1 MSRICVIAM
10 YIFHTCVFILL
21 YVSLDHHTYHVYA
34 CIYNIYICMCIY
46 IHIFLYVLYCT
57 RMELFPYWSHPCHH
71 AVRRQWKFAAA
82 AKTKP
87 VPSAA
92 IDTGDGG
99 SGATEDWA
107 ATASPCSKLM
117 HYAIRD
123 GPSESA
129 YISISHEHRMWNHV
143 TLNPRYL
150 WEPGFIEAVMS
161 ISNRYGTYVFLHLIN
176 V

>member
-1 MSRICVIAM
+1 M
-10 YIFHTCVFILL
+10 YIFHTCVFIYYMYHLIIIHIM
-21 YVSLDHHTYHVYA
+21 YMHVY
-34 CIYNIYICMCIY
+34 IIYIYAYIYTHFSLCI
-46 IHIFLYVLYCT
+46 VLYPHGA
-57 RMELFPYWSHPCHH
+57 FPVLITPLPSC
-71 AVRRQWKFAAA
+71 RQETVKVAAA

-129 YISISHEHRMWNHV
+129 YISISHEHRM
-143 TLNPRYL
+143 
-150 WEPGFIEAVMS
+150 
-161 ISNRYGTYVFLHLIN
+161 
-176 V
+176 

>member
-1 MSRICVIAM
+1 MCNSHVYFSYMCF
-10 YIFHTCVFILL
+10 YLL

-34 CIYNIYICMCIY
+34 CIYNIYIYMHVYIYTHFSLCI
-46 IHIFLYVLYCT
+46 VLYPHGA
-57 RMELFPYWSHPCHH
+57 FPVLITPLPSC
-71 AVRRQWKFAAA
+71 RQETVKVAAA

-129 YISISHEHRMWNHV
+129 YISISHEHRM
-143 TLNPRYL
+143 
-150 WEPGFIEAVMS
+150 
-161 ISNRYGTYVFLHLIN
+161 
-176 V
+176 

>member
-1 MSRICVIAM
+1 M
-10 YIFHTCVFILL
+10 
-21 YVSLDHHTYHVYA
+21 
-34 CIYNIYICMCIY
+34 
-46 IHIFLYVLYCT
+46 YCT
-57 RMELFPYWSHPCHH
+57 VPAWSFPVLITPLPSC
-71 AVRRQWKFAAA
+71 RQETVKVAAA

-129 YISISHEHRMWNHV
+129 YISISHEHRM
-143 TLNPRYL
+143 
-150 WEPGFIEAVMS
+150 
-161 ISNRYGTYVFLHLIN
+161 
-176 V
+176 

>member
-1 MSRICVIAM
+1 M
-10 YIFHTCVFILL
+10 
-21 YVSLDHHTYHVYA
+21 HVY
-34 CIYNIYICMCIY
+34 IIYIYMHAYIY
-46 IHIFLYVLYCT
+46 IHIYLYMHVYLYIYTYFSLCIVLYPHGA
-57 RMELFPYWSHPCHH
+57 FPVLITPLPSC
-71 AVRRQWKFAAA
+71 RQETVKVAAA

-117 HYAIRD
+117 NYAIPD

-129 YISISHEHRMWNHV
+129 YISISHEHRM
-143 TLNPRYL
+143 
-150 WEPGFIEAVMS
+150 
-161 ISNRYGTYVFLHLIN
+161 
-176 V
+176 

>member
-1 MSRICVIAM
+1 MYCTVPAWSFSRID
-10 YIFHTCVFILL
+10 HTLAIMPSGDSESC
-21 YVSLDHHTYHVYA
+21 S
-34 CIYNIYICMCIY
+34 
-46 IHIFLYVLYCT
+46 
-57 RMELFPYWSHPCHH
+57 S
-71 AVRRQWKFAAA
+71 

-129 YISISHEHRMWNHV
+129 YISISHEHRM
-143 TLNPRYL
+143 
-150 WEPGFIEAVMS
+150 
-161 ISNRYGTYVFLHLIN
+161 
-176 V
+176 